1 MEHSLNSIKRLNSVM
16 IHEFI
21 HMSATDISRL
31 ISSKQVSVYEVVS
44 THIEQASRINNKLN
58 AIIVPHYELALMKAR
73 EFDKTKTIDPTK
85 RPFFGV
91 PFTVKESISVQG
103 LPNTYG
109 SYYRR
114 TDIAANTATSVQR
127 LLNAGAIIIGQTNL
141 SELALWP
148 ECTNILYGK
157 TSNPHNT
164 KYTSGG
170 SSGGDAAIVGA
181 GGVPFALGT
190 DGGGSIRIPAAHC
203 GVFGHKPSSRF
214 VPMSGHFPLDKYYS
228 YCSSAQFIARYFS
241 MGLLCRKAEDLLPLL
256 KVISGPD
263 KNDLNVNSSFEHYQI
278 PNSIK
283 GLKVYLLEDKFHP
296 LLKLTAPEITQSLRH
311 VAFELEK
318 EGAEIIP
325 CNLPFLGE
333 ACELWFDIMSTAK
346 DITLGSLVNGN
357 RSIVMEAMRMMSGRK
372 RIMQSSLLLLLV
384 EKLLS
389 KNKKSYNQFWAVKN
403 RLTVKMNSYL
413 NKKSILLLP
422 TFPTTAIKHNRS
434 YISPFDF
441 LYTAVFNVLE
451 LPATSV
457 PISFSNNNL
466 PISIQI
472 VGAHGFDHIP
482 ISIACYLE
490 KLFGGWTL
498 PSYI

>member
-1 MEHSLNSIKRLNSVM
+1 MVSK
-16 IHEFI
+16 FI
-21 HMSATDISRL
+21 QMSATDISRL

-44 THIEQASRINNKLN
+44 THIEQANRINSKLN
-58 AIIVPHYELALMKAR
+58 AIIVPHYELALKKAR
-73 EFDKTKTIDPTK
+73 EFDKIKTVDFTK

-103 LPNTYG
+103 FPNTYG

-114 TDIAANTATSVQR
+114 TDIATNNATSVQR

-148 ECTNILYGK
+148 ECNNVLYGK
-157 TSNPHNT
+157 TSNPHNI

-170 SSGGDAAIVGA
+170 SSGGDAAIVGI

-190 DGGGSIRIPAAHC
+190 DGGGSVRIPAAHC

-228 YCSSAQFIARYFS
+228 HCSSSQFIARYFS

-263 KNDLNVNSSFEHYQI
+263 GNDLNVNSCFEHHQI
-278 PNSIK
+278 LSSIK
-283 GLKVYLLEDKFHP
+283 GLKVYLLEDKFYP
-296 LLKLTAPEITQSLRH
+296 LLKRTSPEIIQNLRN

-325 CNLPFLGE
+325 CNLPFLND
-333 ACELWFDIMSTAK
+333 ACDLWFDIMSNAK
-346 DITLGSLVNGN
+346 DITLDSFINN
-357 RSIVMEAMRMMSGRK
+357 NHSIVIEVLRIISGRK
-372 RIMQSSLLLLLV
+372 RIMPSSLLLLLLDKV
-384 EKLLS
+384 SS
-389 KNKKSYNQFWAVKN
+389 KNKKSYDQFWKVKN
-403 RLTVKMNSYL
+403 RLTVQINSYL
-413 NKKSILLLP
+413 NKKSVLLLP

-434 YISPFDF
+434 YLSPFDF
-441 LYTAVFNVLE
+441 LYAAIFNVLE

-457 PISFSNNNL
+457 PVSISKNNL

-472 VGAHGFDHIP
+472 VGAHGCDHIP

-498 PSYI
+498 PSQIN